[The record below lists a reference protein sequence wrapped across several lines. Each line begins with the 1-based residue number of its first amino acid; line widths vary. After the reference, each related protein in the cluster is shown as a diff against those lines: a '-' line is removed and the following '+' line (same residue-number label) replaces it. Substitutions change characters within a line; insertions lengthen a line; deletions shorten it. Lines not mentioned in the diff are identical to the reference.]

1 MGLFINVLIAED
13 SKEMSDNIKKIILK
27 NPAVKTAHTV
37 NNGIDAYKAIIN
49 NKIDFA
55 FVEFNLPMMSASE
68 ILKQLK
74 NENINTK
81 IIVLS
86 NTNKNDDLNRKLI
99 NLGAFKIINKNAKA
113 EYIEKEILN
122 ILTNKNIKQ
131 KEIKINEIEIDETIN
146 DNFLKKNSIQKNTI
160 NTFPYHINRV
170 NDVIDKIKYT
180 DFKNP
185 KLIAIGI
192 STGGPKALRIL
203 IPSIPKNFPIPILIA
218 QHIPKDFSSSLAK
231 GLNDVSQITVKEAED
246 NEEIKAGF
254 AYICPGEN
262 NMGIYVDNNNNI
274 KIKLHPDLKL
284 DLPYMPSVN
293 YLFNTINDN
302 LKNQAIAIIM
312 TGMGNDGTEG
322 MINLYNNKNLTI
334 AQDKTTST
342 IFGMPKSAIENNAVH
357 FIISLYDM
365 ADFLVKYTKT
375 KLKGLY

>member
-13 SKEMSDNIKKIILK
+13 SKEISDDIKKILLK
-27 NPAVKTAHTV
+27 NPAVKIVNIV
-37 NNGIDAYKAIIN
+37 NNGIDAYKTIIN
-49 NKIDFA
+49 KKTDFA
-55 FVEFNLPMMSASE
+55 FVEFNLPLMSASE
-68 ILKQLK
+68 LLKQLK
-74 NENINTK
+74 KDNINTK

-86 NTNKNDDLNRKLI
+86 TTDKNDDLNTRLI
-99 NLGAFKIINKNAKA
+99 NLGAFRIINKNMNI

-122 ILTNKNIKQ
+122 IIKNIK
-131 KEIKINEIEIDETIN
+131 KEEIKTNEIKIDETIKEYL
-146 DNFLKKNSIQKNTI
+146 LKKIIIQKNTI
-160 NTFPYHINRV
+160 NTFPYNISRV
-170 NDVIDKIKYT
+170 SDVINKINYSN
-180 DFKNP
+180 FKNP

-192 STGGPKALRIL
+192 STGGPKALRSL
-203 IPSIPKNFPIPILIA
+203 IPSIPKNFPIPILIS

-246 NEEIKAGF
+246 NEEVKAGF

-262 NMGIYVDNNNNI
+262 NMGIYLDNDKI
-274 KIKLHPDLKL
+274 KIKLREDLKL

-302 LKNQAIAIIM
+302 LKDQAIAIIM

-334 AQDKTTST
+334 AQNKITST

-357 FIISLYDM
+357 FIISLYDI
-365 ADFLVKYTKT
+365 ADFLVQYTT
-375 KLKGLY
+375 IKLKGLY

>member
-13 SKEMSDNIKKIILK
+13 SKEISDNIKKILLK
-27 NPAVKTAHTV
+27 NPAVKIVNIV
-37 NNGIDAYKAIIN
+37 NNGIDAYKTIIN

-55 FVEFNLPMMSASE
+55 FIEFNLPLMTASE
-68 ILKQLK
+68 ILRQLK
-74 NENINTK
+74 KDNINTK
-81 IIVLS
+81 IVVLS
-86 NTNKNDDLNRKLI
+86 TTDKNDDFNTRLT
-99 NLGAFKIINKNAKA
+99 NLGAFKIINKNINI

-122 ILTNKNIKQ
+122 IIINKNIK
-131 KEIKINEIEIDETIN
+131 KEEIKINDIQIDETIKN
-146 DNFLKKNSIQKNTI
+146 NLLKNIVIPKNTI
-160 NTFPYHINRV
+160 NTFPYNINRV
-170 NDVIDKIKYT
+170 NDVINKINYA

-203 IPSIPKNFPIPILIA
+203 IPSIPKHFPIPILIS

-246 NEEIKAGF
+246 NEEIKAGI

-262 NMGIYVDNNNNI
+262 NMGIHLDNNNI
-274 KIKLHPDLKL
+274 KIKLREDLKT
-284 DLPYMPSVN
+284 DLPYIPSIN

-302 LKNQAIAIIM
+302 LKDQAIAVIM

-334 AQDKTTST
+334 AQNKTTST

-357 FIISLYDM
+357 FIVSLYDM
-365 ADFLVKYTKT
+365 ADFLVQYTT
-375 KLKGLY
+375 IKLKGLY